1 MAKAKK
7 AAKEAQKKLQVAKTA
22 LAKRSALV
30 KASRKRESEIA
41 DIPNPRGS
49 SNWHYKQGVKVQLY
63 KNQKELTN
71 RLVAGKNYAA
81 QATTDRS
88 RTATRTAGIAKRVA
102 KKKKK

>member
-7 AAKEAQKKLQVAKTA
+7 TAKESQKKLQVAKSA

-30 KASRKRESEIA
+30 KASKKAEAEIA

-49 SNWHYKQGVKVQLY
+49 SNWHYKQGMKINLA
-63 KNQKELTN
+63 KKQKAQTN
-71 RLVAGKNYAA
+71 RLTAARSYAS

-88 RTATRTAGIAKRVA
+88 RTATRTAGIAKRVS
-102 KKKKK
+102 KKK